1 MALGLLFAI
10 PGICLAV
17 AAKEPSLPS
26 KLLIALVTELG
37 FAFIIAW
44 VIISTVDEREKK
56 EHALK
61 VEKDERRLSAK
72 LYLNTVLDV
81 DLPGVV
87 GEESQS
93 YIAGADFLKEHQNV
107 FFSLKR
113 CGNFVR
119 MEQVFET
126 IYTNV
131 SNVTQ
136 SWAPTFDSY
145 DNRVEQV
152 EKEHS
157 ELGWGIQNL
166 EVTLRRADGRPDENV
181 ETTPTEKLKDS
192 NSMMLSKALELQPGD
207 QVEMKITQ
215 IASKYASDNEL
226 FTNKALTK
234 EMYLEVN
241 YDKSEFD
248 VLYRSIHPR
257 ENFAALER
265 KFDSDRIIFEHPF
278 LPSHGFIVWWRLKN
292 DQEGLVERRSVLK

>member
-1 MALGLLFAI
+1 
-10 PGICLAV
+10 
-17 AAKEPSLPS
+17 
-26 KLLIALVTELG
+26 
-37 FAFIIAW
+37 
-44 VIISTVDEREKK
+44 
-56 EHALK
+56 
-61 VEKDERRLSAK
+61 
-72 LYLNTVLDV
+72 
-81 DLPGVV
+81 
-87 GEESQS
+87 
-93 YIAGADFLKEHQNV
+93 
-107 FFSLKR
+107 
-113 CGNFVR
+113 

-166 EVTLRRADGRPDENV
+166 EVTLRRADGRPVENV

-192 NSMMLSKALELQPGD
+192 DSMMLSKALELQPGD

-265 KFDSDRIIFEHPF
+265 KFESDRIIFEHPF
-278 LPSHGFIVWWRLKN
+278 LPSYGFIVWWRLKN
-292 DQEGLVERRSVLK
+292 DQEGLGERRSVLK